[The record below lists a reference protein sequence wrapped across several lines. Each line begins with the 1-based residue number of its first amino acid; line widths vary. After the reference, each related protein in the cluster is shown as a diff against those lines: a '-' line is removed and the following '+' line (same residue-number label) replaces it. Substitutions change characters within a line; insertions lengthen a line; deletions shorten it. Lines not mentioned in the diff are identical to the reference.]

1 MGRSALG
8 VVVQSL
14 ICFVSDFGLDDTWV
28 GVCHAVIHRAC
39 PQAQVVDMAHHIRPF
54 DIRQGAAVATSS
66 VHQVPD
72 AIHLI
77 VVDPGVGD
85 GRRDICIVAKS
96 GTRLVGPDNGVLIP
110 ATRRQGGVDA
120 AYAIDS
126 SKVDFRSP
134 LATFH
139 ARDILAPVAAALACG
154 VEPGSLGVS
163 IAPES
168 LVPAPFDEARL
179 DGDTVTAE
187 VLDIDRFGSVRISV
201 ASDQIEP
208 LGLKADVLEL
218 NIGHHTLRAKVG
230 LTFSDATGGEP
241 VALVDSSGW
250 LTLALN
256 RLSAADRYGV
266 KVGTPV
272 RIQTVA

>member
-1 MGRSALG
+1 
-8 VVVQSL
+8 
-14 ICFVSDFGLDDTWV
+14 
-28 GVCHAVIHRAC
+28 
-39 PQAQVVDMAHHIRPF
+39 MAHHIRPF

-77 VVDPGVGD
+77 VVDPGVGG
-85 GRRDICIVAKS
+85 GRRDVCVQAQS
-96 GTRLVGPDNGVLIP
+96 GTLLVGPDNGVLIP
-110 ATRRQGGVDA
+110 AARRQGGVA
-120 AYAIDS
+120 HAFVIDS

-154 VEPGSLGVS
+154 VDPGSLGDAV
-163 IAPES
+163 APES
-168 LVPAPFDEARL
+168 LVAAPFEEACRE
-179 DGDTVTAE
+179 GDTVAAE
-187 VLDIDRFGSVRISV
+187 VLDIDRFGSIRTNV
-201 ASDQIEP
+201 AADQVET

-218 NIGHHTLRAKVG
+218 SIGHNTFLARTG
-230 LTFSDATGGEP
+230 LTFSDALDGEP

-256 RLSAADRYGV
+256 RASAADRFRV
-266 KVGTPV
+266 KAGASV
-272 RIQTVA
+272 RIKAAG